1 MVLAGVEFAVIRE
14 LEATSDEYGVMQ
26 GRTPDFSFIAKVILR
41 SFRYLGFTML
51 LMHHSGKSYPVSSES
66 LVEWEPV
73 Y

>member
-1 MVLAGVEFAVIRE
+1 MALAGVEFAVIRE

-26 GRTPDFSFIAKVILR
+26 GLNAWFQIHSEGNFEIFWVSWIYNAPNAS
-41 SFRYLGFTML
+41 LGE
-51 LMHHSGKSYPVSSES
+51 SYPVSSES